1 MERSMHEIAAEL
13 METISECGL
22 DPETGIPNVSDTRV
36 LNDFSLIAILSLM
49 YPNPDIAEVVMSN

>member
-1 MERSMHEIAAEL
+1 MERSLHEIAAEL
-13 METISECGL
+13 MQVIDQCGL
-22 DPETGIPNVSDTRV
+22 DPETGIPNVGDPGI

>member
-1 MERSMHEIAAEL
+1 
-13 METISECGL
+13 METIDECGL
-22 DPETGIPNVSDTRV
+22 DPETGIPNVLDTGI